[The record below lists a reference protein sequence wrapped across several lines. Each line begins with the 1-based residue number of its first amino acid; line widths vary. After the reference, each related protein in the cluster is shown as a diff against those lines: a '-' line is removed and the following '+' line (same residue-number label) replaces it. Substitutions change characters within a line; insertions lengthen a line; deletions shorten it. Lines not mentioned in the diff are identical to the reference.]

1 MSAPFTSM
9 QAALDAAKAQ
19 FSVIQGT
26 QEDNAEIIKGL
37 SKAFIGSISELVHAA
52 GGDND
57 YLEPWVD
64 GIENDIDRC
73 FYSASN
79 PIPADMFRPRPGL
92 LKLIVMGADM
102 RGSR

>member
-9 QAALDAAKAQ
+9 QAALDLAKDQ

-26 QEDNAEIIKGL
+26 QKDNAEIIKEL

-52 GGDND
+52 GGDNG
-57 YLEPWVD
+57 YIEPWSD
-64 GIENDIDRC
+64 GVEDDIDRC

-79 PIPADMFRPRPGL
+79 PIPQDVFKPRPGL
-92 LKLIVMGADM
+92 LKLIVQGADM